1 MYRISESSHY
11 GLYRLTSSS
20 VSSSFLILTQ
30 YSGNSIDFIYWS
42 IDLKLTKRPISNTNH
57 TKFPSNSTRGRTS
70 NQNLKPATSF
80 LNHWEWRVNL
90 IRASQTILLHWTLQ
104 PILLVFSHRNLY
116 LIQGQPWQRRCATVF
131 FFCDCGCR
139 PGQLSRGYI
148 QNAKSHWLSCHN
160 TWTTSPR
167 IAQAGA
173 VEQSSHSHHYESVD
187 MAEKPLSSDFP
198 KDELLVVKII
208 SKSRYILI

>member
-70 NQNLKPATSF
+70 NQNLKPAAWF

-116 LIQGQPWQRRCATVF
+116 LIQGQAWQRRCATVF
-131 FFCDCGCR
+131 FFVTVVVGQDSYPEGTSRMQNHTGCLVTTPEPPH
-139 PGQLSRGYI
+139 PG
-148 QNAKSHWLSCHN
+148 
-160 TWTTSPR
+160 
-167 IAQAGA
+167 
-173 VEQSSHSHHYESVD
+173 
-187 MAEKPLSSDFP
+187 
-198 KDELLVVKII
+198 
-208 SKSRYILI
+208 